1 MPQLDQINTFSSQIF
16 WLFFSFAIIYF
27 MVGKMFGPKIGEIIV
42 NRANII
48 SSNVALAEKLK
59 NEAAE
64 IQSEYTKL
72 ISGVKAQ
79 SGEIKNAAAKQSAT
93 TISAEQHKIDT
104 EVLTQISAAER
115 EINASKI
122 ITLKEL
128 EQNFVTE
135 LAQKITTDLGGLN
148 IDKQKIEAALKTLS

>member
-64 IQSEYTKL
+64 IQTEYTKL
-72 ISGVKAQ
+72 ISGVKTQ
-79 SGEIKNAAAKQSAT
+79 SVEIKNLAAKESNA
-93 TISAEQHKIDT
+93 TISSEQHKLEA
-104 EVLTQISAAER
+104 EVAAQISLAEK
-115 EINASKI
+115 EINTSKNSA
-122 ITLKEL
+122 LKEL

-148 IDKQKIEAALKTLS
+148 IDKQKIEAALKAIS